1 MIKRREVEGADSAKG
16 HALSNLVE
24 MGDNVQ
30 TYTRPSWAKDR
41 RQTLGYAMAREAA
54 RLGAM

>member
-1 MIKRREVEGADSAKG
+1 
-16 HALSNLVE
+16 

-41 RQTLGYAMAREAA
+41 RQTLGYSMAREAA
-54 RLGAM
+54 RLGGM